1 MKSYIQSKVSEV
13 SYFIEMLISLILVIV
28 IIVLTVK
35 MLISLF
41 DVSIYNTEEDI
52 LNNILGRA
60 MTLAI
65 GVEFIKMLCTHIP
78 KTVIEV
84 LLFAIARQ
92 MVIGHASS
100 LEALVG
106 VVSITVLF
114 ATRKYLFCSFDETEK
129 SMYRGSQR
137 VKMTN
142 MLARIEIPAEDG
154 ETLREVISN
163 RLSKE
168 QKTIAIGS
176 CVYYKDFALRIA
188 SMREGMITR
197 VEVIKSV

>member
-1 MKSYIQSKVSEV
+1 MKGYIQSKVSEV
-13 SYFIEMLISLILVIV
+13 AYFIEILISLVLVIV
-28 IIVLTVK
+28 IIALTAM
-35 MLISLF
+35 MLMNVVDF
-41 DVSIYNTEEDI
+41 SIYSREEDI
-52 LNNILGRA
+52 LNSILGHA

-65 GVEFIKMLCTHIP
+65 GVEFIKMLCTHTP

-92 MVIGHASS
+92 MVVGHASS
-100 LEALVG
+100 LEVLLG
-106 VVSITVLF
+106 VVSIAALF
-114 ATRKYLFCSFDETEK
+114 ATRKYLFCSFDETERA
-129 SMYRGSQR
+129 MYRASQR

-142 MLARIEIPAEDG
+142 MLARVEIPTGEG
-154 ETLREVISN
+154 ETLREVISK
-163 RLSKE
+163 RLSE
-168 QKTIAIGS
+168 EEKTIAIGS